1 MSRAQFF
8 YVQEKTTAVEA
19 QFFFRMNDGSD
30 SDSHPDDDSNYD
42 GSSDEENNQNVANI
56 DPESIAVAHRL
67 IKNHSL

>member
-1 MSRAQFF
+1 MSLEPSFF
-8 YVQEKTTAVEA
+8 TYRKNDSGGSSV
-19 QFFFRMNDGSD
+19 FFRMNDG

-42 GSSDEENNQNVANI
+42 GSSDEENNQNVANV

>member
-1 MSRAQFF
+1 
-8 YVQEKTTAVEA
+8 
-19 QFFFRMNDGSD
+19 MNDGSD